1 MKLRTLSSLL
11 DSLAKRNGQTA
22 VLTFG
27 KEGSVRWSYAE
38 LSDRIE
44 RLSAGLSAEGIGRGD
59 NVALLADTSP
69 AWIVASLAVIRT
81 GAVVVP
87 IDSQFGEKALVHILN
102 DSDARLIF
110 TTIDQIERIKKV
122 DSDLKI
128 ILLDDDNDDR
138 SWRRWMAEKAGTTPS
153 FQPDEAAVLFYT
165 SGTTGPPKGVPLS
178 HANLAYQL
186 NTLIDSKLVTPADR
200 LLLPLPL
207 HHVYPFVVGMLAPL
221 ALGVTIVIP
230 HSLTG
235 PQLVRTLRE
244 GEVTIVAGVP
254 RLYRAL
260 YSGIEA
266 KARSGGRIAASLFK
280 INLGLSLWMR
290 RKVNLRLGKLLL
302 RPLHKQLSP
311 KLRVLAS
318 GGSSLDPELA
328 WRLEALGW
336 QVAVGYGLTE
346 TSPLLTLDPPGKARI
361 GSVGRPIPGV
371 EIRIDTESKSDEEK
385 AGKEDRSPEQGE
397 VLARGPNV
405 FAGYRNLSEKNREAF
420 TEDGWFKT
428 GDLGRFDKDGYL
440 YILGRVSTMII
451 TESGEKVQPDEVE
464 EVYQT
469 NPAMREIGV
478 LQRDR
483 RLVALIVPESGK
495 QQGEV
500 DQAIRRAIEEQ
511 SRHLPSYQRITD
523 YALTTEP
530 LPRTRLGKIRRHLL
544 AERYERAKKGLAEEG
559 GGEPV
564 SPEEMSHEDRALLE
578 DETAKQVWEW
588 ITDRYPGQRV
598 TLDTSPQL
606 ELGIDSLEWL
616 NLTIEIGQRTGAEL
630 NEEAI
635 GRIATIRDL
644 LNEAREAAETGEAAP
659 RAELLKQPEEYL
671 SEEQRRWLNPPGF
684 LAASVRRIIFGLNR
698 TAMRGLFGLQVKGFE
713 HLPESGSF
721 VITPNHV
728 SYIDPFAVAAAIDF
742 RRMRQTYWAGW
753 TGVAFSNPLSR
764 FFSRLAQIIPID
776 PDQAV
781 ISSLAFSAAVLK
793 RQQSLVWF
801 PEGGRSTTGELQ
813 QFKSG
818 IGLLLE
824 HYHPIVVPVYIKG
837 AYEAWP
843 PHKTLPRFQRITVV
857 FGVPQT
863 TGELEEQGEG
873 EERRDRIAQSLHD
886 RVAELGRHW

>member
-1 MKLRTLSSLL
+1 MMMKLRTLSSLL
-11 DSLAKRNGQTA
+11 DSLAERDGQTA
-22 VLTFG
+22 VLAFG
-27 KEGSVRWSYAE
+27 EEGSVRWSYAE

-44 RLSAGLSAEGIGRGD
+44 RLSAGLKAEGIGGGD

-69 AWIVASLAVIRT
+69 EWIVASLAVIRT
-81 GAVVVP
+81 GAVAVP
-87 IDSQFGEKALVHILN
+87 IDSQFGDKALVHILN

-110 TTIDQIERIKKV
+110 TTTDQIERIKKV
-122 DSDLKI
+122 DSELKI
-128 ILLDDDNDDR
+128 IVLDDDNDDR
-138 SWRRWMAEKAGTTPS
+138 SWRRWMAEKDGATPS
-153 FQPDEAAVLFYT
+153 FQPDEEAVLFYT

-186 NTLIDSKLVTPADR
+186 NTLIDLKLVTPEDR

-221 ALGVTIVIP
+221 VLGVPIVIP
-230 HSLTG
+230 HALIG
-235 PQLVRTLRE
+235 PQLVRTLGE

-260 YSGIEA
+260 YSGIET
-266 KARSGGRIAASLFK
+266 KARSGGRIAASLFN
-280 INLGLSLWMR
+280 INLGLSLWLR
-290 RKVNLRLGKLLL
+290 RRLRLRLGKLLL
-302 RPLHKQLSP
+302 RPLHKQLGP

-336 QVAVGYGLTE
+336 QVTVGYGLTE

-371 EIRIDTESKSDEEK
+371 DIRIDTESKSDEEI

-397 VLARGPNV
+397 VLARGPNL
-405 FAGYRNLSEKNREAF
+405 FAGYRNLPDQNREAF

-464 EVYQT
+464 EVYQN
-469 NPAMREIGV
+469 NPAIREVGV

-483 RLVALIVPESGK
+483 RLVALIVPEPGK
-495 QQGEV
+495 EGGEL
-500 DQAIRRAIEEQ
+500 DRAIRRAIEEE
-511 SRHLPSYQRITD
+511 SGRLASYQRITD

-544 AERYERAKKGLAEEG
+544 AERYERAKKGLEEEG
-559 GGEPV
+559 RPV
-564 SPEEMSHEDRALLE
+564 SREEMSREDRALLE
-578 DETAKQVWEW
+578 DEAAQQVWGW
-588 ITDRYPGQRV
+588 ITDRYPDRRV

-616 NLTIEIGQRTGAEL
+616 NLTLEIGQRTGVEL
-630 NEEAI
+630 DEEAI
-635 GRIATIRDL
+635 GRVSTVRDL
-644 LNEAREAAETGEAAP
+644 LNEVREAGEAGGAAP

-671 SEEQRRWLNPPGF
+671 SEEQQRWLNPPGL
-684 LAASVRRIIFGLNR
+684 LAKSARSIIFWLNR
-698 TAMRGLFGLQVKGFE
+698 MAMRWLFGLQVKGAE

-721 VITPNHV
+721 VITPNHA

-742 RRMRQTYWAGW
+742 RRMRQIYWAGW
-753 TGVAFSNPLSR
+753 TGVAFSNPLTR
-764 FFSRLAQIIPID
+764 FFSRLAQTIPID
-776 PDQAV
+776 PDHAV
-781 ISSLAFSAAVLK
+781 ISSLAFSAAILK
-793 RQQSLVWF
+793 RQRSLVWF

-837 AYEAWP
+837 SYEAWP
-843 PHKTLPRFQRITVV
+843 PHKTLPRLQQITIV
-857 FGVPQT
+857 FGAPQT

-873 EERRDRIAQSLHD
+873 KETRDRIAQALHD
-886 RVAELGRHW
+886 RVAELGRQ

>member
-1 MKLRTLSSLL
+1 MVMKLRTLSSLL
-11 DSLAKRNGQTA
+11 DSLAERNGQTA
-22 VLTFG
+22 VLAFG

-38 LSDRIE
+38 LSNHIE
-44 RLSAGLSAEGIGRGD
+44 RLSARLRAEGIGGGD

-69 AWIVASLAVIRT
+69 EWIVASLAVIRT
-81 GAVVVP
+81 GAVAVP
-87 IDSQFGEKALVHILN
+87 IDSQFVDKALVHILN

-110 TTIDQIERIKKV
+110 TTVDQIERIKKV

-128 ILLDDDNDDR
+128 IVLDDDNDDR
-138 SWRRWMAEKAGTTPS
+138 SWRRWMAEKDGATPS
-153 FQPDEAAVLFYT
+153 FQPHDEAVLFYT

-186 NTLIDSKLVTPADR
+186 NTLIDLKLVTPADR

-221 ALGVTIVIP
+221 VLGVPIVIP
-230 HSLTG
+230 YSLTG
-235 PQLVRTLRE
+235 PQLARTLRE

-260 YSGIEA
+260 YSGIET
-266 KARSGGRIAASLFK
+266 KSRSGGRIAASLFK
-280 INLGLSLWMR
+280 INLGLSLWLR
-290 RKVNLRLGKLLL
+290 RSLRLRLGKLLL
-302 RPLHKQLSP
+302 RPLHKQLGP

-371 EIRIDTESKSDEEK
+371 EIRIDTESKSDEEI
-385 AGKEDRSPEQGE
+385 AGKEEGAPEQGE

-405 FAGYRNLSEKNREAF
+405 FAGYRNLSEKNREVF

-464 EVYQT
+464 EVYQN
-469 NPAMREIGV
+469 NPAIREVGV
-478 LQRDR
+478 LQLDR
-483 RLVALIVPESGK
+483 RLVALIVPEPGK
-495 QQGEV
+495 EEGEL
-500 DQAIRRAIEEQ
+500 DRAIRRAIEEE
-511 SRHLPSYQRITD
+511 SGRLTSYQRITD

-544 AERYERAKKGLAEEG
+544 AERYERAKRGLEEEG
-559 GGEPV
+559 RPV
-564 SPEEMSHEDRALLE
+564 SQEEMSREDRALLE
-578 DETAKQVWEW
+578 DEAAKQVWEW
-588 ITDRYPGQRV
+588 ITDRYPGRRV

-616 NLTIEIGQRTGAEL
+616 NLTLEIGQRTGAEL
-630 NEEAI
+630 SEEAI
-635 GRIATIRDL
+635 GRVTTVRDL
-644 LNEAREAAETGEAAP
+644 LNEVREAAEAGAAAP

-671 SEEQRRWLNPPGF
+671 GEEQQRWLNPPGL
-684 LAASVRRIIFGLNR
+684 LAKSARRILFWLNR
-698 TAMRGLFGLQVKGFE
+698 AAMRWLFGLQVKGFE

-721 VITPNHV
+721 VITPNHA
-728 SYIDPFAVAAAIDF
+728 SYIDPFVVAAAIDF
-742 RRMRQTYWAGW
+742 RRMRQIYWAGW
-753 TGVAFSNPLSR
+753 TGVAFSNPLTR

-776 PDQAV
+776 PDHAV
-781 ISSLAFSAAVLK
+781 VSSLAFSAAILK
-793 RQQSLVWF
+793 SRQSLVWF

-824 HYHPIVVPVYIKG
+824 HYHPIAVPVYIKG
-837 AYEAWP
+837 SYEAWP
-843 PHKTLPRFQRITVV
+843 PHKALPRFQQVTVV
-857 FGVPQT
+857 FGAPQT
-863 TGELEEQGEG
+863 TGELEEQGDG
-873 EERRDRIAQSLHD
+873 EETRDRIAQALHD
-886 RVAELGRHW
+886 RVAELGRQ

>member
-11 DSLAKRNGQTA
+11 DSLAIRDGQTA

-44 RLSAGLSAEGIGRGD
+44 RLSAGLRAVGIGKGD

-69 AWIVASLAVIRT
+69 EWIVASLAVIRT

-87 IDSQFGEKALVHILN
+87 IDSQLGDKALVHVVN

-110 TTIDQIERIKKV
+110 TTIDQIERIEKV

-138 SWRRWMAEKAGTTPS
+138 SWRRWMAEKGGTTPS

-165 SGTTGPPKGVPLS
+165 SGTTGSPKGVPLS

-186 NTLIDSKLVTPADR
+186 NTLIDLKLVTPDDR

-221 ALGVTIVIP
+221 ILGVTIVIP

-235 PQLVRTLRE
+235 PQLVRALRE

-266 KARSGGRIAASLFK
+266 RARSGGRIAASLFK
-280 INLGLSLWMR
+280 INLGVSLWMR
-290 RKVNLRLGKLLL
+290 RKVKLRFGKLLL
-302 RPLHKQLSP
+302 RPLHKQLGQ

-318 GGSSLDPELA
+318 GGSSLDPELS

-371 EIRIDTESKSDEEK
+371 EIRIDTESRSDEEI

-405 FAGYRNLSEKNREAF
+405 FTGYRNLPDQNREAF

-428 GDLGRFDKDGYL
+428 GDLGRFDEDGYL

-464 EVYQT
+464 EAYQT
-469 NPAMREIGV
+469 NPAIREAGV

-483 RLVALIVPESGK
+483 RLVALIVPEPSK

-500 DQAIRRAIEEQ
+500 DQAIRRAIEEE
-511 SRHLPSYQRITD
+511 SRHLPSYQHITE

-544 AERYERAKKGLAEEG
+544 ADRYERAKKGLKEEAES
-559 GGEPV
+559 V
-564 SPEEMSHEDRALLE
+564 SLEEMSREDRALLE
-578 DETAKQVWEW
+578 DEAAKQVWEW
-588 ITDRYPGQRV
+588 ITDRYPGRRV

-635 GRIATIRDL
+635 GRIATVRDL
-644 LNEAREAAETGEAAP
+644 LNEVREAAETGEAAP
-659 RAELLKQPEEYL
+659 RAELLKQPEAYL
-671 SEEQRRWLNPPGF
+671 NEEQQLWLNPPGF
-684 LAASVRRIIFGLNR
+684 FASSVRRIIFGLNR
-698 TAMRGLFGLQVKGFE
+698 TVMRWLFGLRVKGAE

-721 VITPNHV
+721 VIAPNHV
-728 SYIDPFAVAAAIDF
+728 SYIDPFAIAAALDF
-742 RRMRQTYWAGW
+742 RRMQQTYWAGW
-753 TGVAFSNPLSR
+753 TGVAFSNPLTR

-781 ISSLAFSAAVLK
+781 MSSLAFSAAVLK

-843 PHKTLPRFQRITVV
+843 PHKTLPRFQQITIV
-857 FGVPQT
+857 FGIPQT
-863 TGELEEQGEG
+863 TGELEERREG
-873 EERRDRIAQSLHD
+873 KERRDRIAQSLHD
-886 RVAELGRHW
+886 RVAELGRQG